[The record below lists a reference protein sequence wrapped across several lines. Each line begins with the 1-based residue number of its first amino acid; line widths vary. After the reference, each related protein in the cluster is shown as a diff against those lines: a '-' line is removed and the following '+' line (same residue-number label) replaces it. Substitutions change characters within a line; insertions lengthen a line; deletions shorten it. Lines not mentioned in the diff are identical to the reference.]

1 MMNNNC
7 ARQSLVSDNLYD
19 TSKLMTQNERVS
31 IRLLLQ
37 MIDEYQWMK
46 QLSTLRKLKEENKI
60 LQQQVSCYEKS

>member
-1 MMNNNC
+1 
-7 ARQSLVSDNLYD
+7 
-19 TSKLMTQNERVS
+19 MTQNERVS

-46 QLSTLRKLKEENKI
+46 QSSTLRKLKEENRI